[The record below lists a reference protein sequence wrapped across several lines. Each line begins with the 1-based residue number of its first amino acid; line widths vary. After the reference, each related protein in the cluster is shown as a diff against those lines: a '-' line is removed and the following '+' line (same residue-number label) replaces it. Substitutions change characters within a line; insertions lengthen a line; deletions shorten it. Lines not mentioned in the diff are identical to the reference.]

1 MRKRPTDLRDATS
14 KRQAGFSLVE
24 MLITAAIL
32 PVVLYAI
39 YLMYETNMTTATL
52 GNKKTELQQNARVA
66 LDIME
71 REIRMAGYDPGGLGG
86 SAIRSASLS
95 ATDLCFIAGVNSD
108 NTTEM
113 VRYRFDSGAKTITR
127 SALLNGTDCNALPT
141 PEVVADDVTSL
152 ALAYLDGNG
161 NLTTAP
167 GSVRRVT
174 ITITAS
180 GQAGS
185 KTPTFTFASDVR
197 LRNL

>member
-1 MRKRPTDLRDATS
+1 MLNRWTNFRDETS

-24 MLITAAIL
+24 MLIAAAIL

-39 YLMYETNMTTATL
+39 YSMYETNMTTATL

-66 LDIME
+66 LDFME
-71 REIRMAGYDPGGLGG
+71 REIRMAGYNP
-86 SAIRSASLS
+86 SCTQNCPNAIQGTSLS
-95 ATDLCFIAGVNSD
+95 ATDLCFIAGVNGD

-127 SALLNGTDCNALPT
+127 SAQPGGTDCNALGT

-152 ALAYLDGNG
+152 ALAYDAA
-161 NLTTAP
+161 AP
-167 GSVRRVT
+167 ELVRRVT

-185 KTPTFTFASDVR
+185 KTPTFTFTSDVR
-197 LRNL
+197 LRDL